1 MYNRQNWASKP
12 DITKINVQ
20 IMSEIGGDVSFDV
33 MGSSLVFRV
42 ATFVLSGAMI
52 RATDRATRNHFQAV
66 ELSSNRVVPVF
77 KYFDEIQATST
88 PMEVRKFFG
97 EIEATRLH
105 AQPKVREI

>member
-1 MYNRQNWASKP
+1 MYNSQNWASKP

-20 IMSEIGGDVSFDV
+20 IMSETVGDVSFDV
-33 MGSSLVFRV
+33 MVSSLVFRV

-66 ELSSNRVVPVF
+66 ALWSNRQVPVF
-77 KYFDEIQATST
+77 KYIDEIQASST
-88 PMEVRKFFG
+88 PMELWKFFG

-105 AQPKVREI
+105 AQPKV